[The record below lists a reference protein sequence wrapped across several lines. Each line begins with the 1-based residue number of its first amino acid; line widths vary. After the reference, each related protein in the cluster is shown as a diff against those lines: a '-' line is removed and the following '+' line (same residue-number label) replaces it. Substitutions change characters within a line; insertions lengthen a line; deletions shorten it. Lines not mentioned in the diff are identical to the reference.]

1 MDRVE
6 EEAEDRE
13 VSIQSKEDESFCKF
27 LEMIPL
33 DLIPDILLR
42 LPAKS
47 AARSFASQ
55 SSTRLCLLVCVK
67 TSDKRIFCAMPQHE
81 NPDRSFWNPIMRQH
95 VTLPKVAF
103 ECSSLGYDPVE
114 GKYKVLCISCSR
126 YQDPL
131 VFTLGPQESW
141 RVTQN
146 TPKHVPLSAEG
157 LIQSIC
163 INGEVYYEASIP
175 FGVDDSS
182 EVEKVLMSFDV
193 RYEKFNTIRK
203 SAADNLLCK
212 FFLNYEGKFAWDEE
226 KQERSLRKFPQRDP
240 IWKVSWGLR
249 AATTSEAIY
258 VLYYDPKRTLVRRVK
273 YDYMKELVTKNS
285 GSLIIKM

>member
-1 MDRVE
+1 MVPVGPWLDMFGR
-6 EEAEDRE
+6 
-13 VSIQSKEDESFCKF
+13 F
-27 LEMIPL
+27 LGHI
-33 DLIPDILLR
+33 
-42 LPAKS
+42 
-47 AARSFASQ
+47 
-55 SSTRLCLLVCVK
+55 VV
-67 TSDKRIFCAMPQHE
+67 
-81 NPDRSFWNPIMRQH
+81 WNPIMRQH

-157 LIQSIC
+157 LILSIC
-163 INGEVYYEASIP
+163 INGQVYYEASIP

-212 FFLNYEGKFAWDEE
+212 FFLNYEGKFAWVCSD
-226 KQERSLRKFPQRDP
+226 D
-240 IWKVSWGLR
+240 VSG
-249 AATTSEAIY
+249 I
-258 VLYYDPKRTLVRRVK
+258 
-273 YDYMKELVTKNS
+273 
-285 GSLIIKM
+285 